1 MKTVI
6 EFHQVIKTYDHT
18 KKIIDSLDLTI
29 SEGEFVVL
37 AGASGCGKTT
47 ILKMINKLIEPTSG
61 NILVQG
67 RNIKDWDTI
76 KLRRSI
82 GYVIQQVGLFPHMT
96 VEENINYV
104 LTIQKTDAASKEKR
118 ARELISLVGLPS
130 EFLKKYPRE
139 LSGGQNQR
147 VGVARAL
154 AADPEIILM
163 DEPFGA
169 IDEISRKRLQDELK
183 NIHDRLRKTIVFVTH
198 DIQEAL
204 KLGTRII
211 LLKDGIIEQQGD
223 KQNLIFRPKTDYVK
237 QFFGIK
243 GFEATLNEEV
253 MKEVYENI
261 LTGRLSIEELYELLQ
276 KS

>member
-1 MKTVI
+1 M
-6 EFHQVIKTYDHT
+6 
-18 KKIIDSLDLTI
+18 
-29 SEGEFVVL
+29 
-37 AGASGCGKTT
+37 
-47 ILKMINKLIEPTSG
+47 
-61 NILVQG
+61 
-67 RNIKDWDTI
+67 
-76 KLRRSI
+76 
-82 GYVIQQVGLFPHMT
+82 
-96 VEENINYV
+96 
-104 LTIQKTDAASKEKR
+104 EKR